1 MTDSTHFKVHILT
14 DILGIKNAYPIKK
27 EYINLIDVLMN
38 VKFHF
43 PITKN
48 EGIYKIVLKNGSWY
62 IGKSKN
68 IIKRIWEHLC
78 SSIDA
83 KSNKE
88 FYDYLAEEIIINN
101 EIIVLKLSDN
111 IEDEYKLLDIHL
123 NTDNNYCFNKIKNIK
138 ILSLI
143 KK

>member
-1 MTDSTHFKVHILT
+1 MTDSTHFKIHILT
-14 DILGIKNAYPIKK
+14 DFLGIKTSYPIKK
-27 EYINLIDVLMN
+27 DYINLIDVLMN

-43 PITKN
+43 PITQN
-48 EGIYKIVLKNGSWY
+48 EGIYKIVLSNGSWY

-83 KSNKE
+83 TSNKD
-88 FYDYLAEEIIINN
+88 FYNYLAKQIAENN

-111 IEDEYKLLDIHL
+111 IKDEYKLLDIHL
-123 NTDNNYCFNKIKNIK
+123 NTDNNYCYNKTKNTRIF
-138 ILSLI
+138 
-143 KK
+143 